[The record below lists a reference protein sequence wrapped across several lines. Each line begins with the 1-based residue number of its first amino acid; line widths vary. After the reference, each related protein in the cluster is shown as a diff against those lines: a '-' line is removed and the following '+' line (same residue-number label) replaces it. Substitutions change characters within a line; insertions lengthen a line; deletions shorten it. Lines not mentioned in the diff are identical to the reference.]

1 MSSLLKGGS
10 GHTELALAMRE
21 SSLVGE
27 RVEGVSDGEFL
38 KANLIHYNYRR
49 REEAPVGLEASMVM
63 QWTVNPPSL
72 T

>member
-1 MSSLLKGGS
+1 MIAQGGSSL
-10 GHTELALAMRE
+10 TELALAMRE

-49 REEAPVGLEASMVM
+49 REEAFLLNKGISNYIV
-63 QWTVNPPSL
+63 
-72 T
+72 